1 MEKKVIR
8 LQNLAKEIGV
18 GVNTLIDFFT
28 KDGYSDINANT
39 KISDE
44 MHRKALKK
52 FSSDIQLQKKV
63 EQQIEKEYKETTKI
77 TEIIK
82 EEEKTETKIEPKE
95 EKKVVLEE
103 KIKISGPTVLGKIDL
118 DNNKKVKE
126 DKIEVENKKKIEE
139 ENNLNEESVVEEI
152 KENEIIEEI
161 ELPIIEQDGE
171 SDNFVE
177 PKEELDDFVE
187 QEEEINLENEEEI
200 IEQVEEIIEETSK
213 EIEIPKEEK
222 KSLVTQR
229 EDVKVNGPVV
239 LGKLD
244 LNQVNRP
251 TRPEKKTKEE
261 KELERKKHAEKYKK
275 PVKEEKSISKKD
287 FEKNRQN
294 HPNQNNQN
302 NQNQNQKTN
311 PNQNPN
317 QNQNQNQK
325 GKKVEKVNL
334 NDNSK
339 FDYKK
344 KKKPFEKETT
354 ITSEQDIKKQLK
366 ETQKLIDQ
374 RKKSD
379 ASKYHKEKRE
389 QVKEKLEQKRKVAE
403 KLSQQINVSE
413 YITVKELASLIGVET
428 TKIIEFCLDMGQ
440 PVNINFRLDVDL
452 IKMISEEFN
461 IEVTFVENSLE
472 DEIEKILSD
481 KANLI
486 NERPPIVT
494 VMGHVDHGKT
504 SLLDYIRKTNVVSKE
519 SGGITQHIGAYSVDV
534 QGKIIT
540 FIDTPGHEAFTSMR
554 ARGAKITD
562 IAIIVVAADDKI
574 MPQTEEAIDHAKAA
588 GVSIIFAINK
598 IDKNNADPERIKK
611 ELAEKNMLIEQWG
624 GKYGCVEIS
633 AKQGINIDKLLERI
647 LIEAELMELKA
658 NAETKGIATVIEAKL
673 DKGRGFITNAIVRN
687 GTLRVGDIIV
697 SGPNYGRIKALFND
711 REEKIKEAGPSR
723 PVVIL
728 GLNGAP
734 EPGEPIIQMD
744 SEREASDRA
753 KQREEVIREIE
764 KRARKKQTLQEISKI
779 LSMGQSA
786 TINFIVK
793 ADVKGSCDAIA
804 TQMTQLSSQEVNVNV
819 IRAAVGEI
827 SESDVLLA
835 TASGAIIIGFNVR
848 PSVQA
853 RNTAENKTIEIRL
866 YSIIFDVI
874 NDVKQAI
881 SGMMAPEIKE
891 EFVGTAEVLNTFKI
905 DKVGSVAGCMV
916 RDGKIIRDSKVHVIR
931 DGIVVYTGKLNSLKR
946 FKDDVKE
953 VTKGMDCGLS
963 IENFNDIKIGDFVE
977 AFKEYEVERK
987 I

>member
-28 KDGYSDINANT
+28 KEGYSEINPNT

-44 MHRKALKK
+44 MHKKALKK

-63 EQQIEKEYKETTKI
+63 EQQIEKETKETTKI
-77 TEIIK
+77 NEIVK
-82 EEEKTETKIEPKE
+82 EQEKNEIKIEPKE
-95 EKKVVLEE
+95 QKKPILEE
-103 KIKISGPTVLGKIDL
+103 KNKIQGPTVLGKIDF
-118 DNNKKVKE
+118 DSNKKVKE
-126 DKIEVENKKKIEE
+126 TK
-139 ENNLNEESVVEEI
+139 NEEIII
-152 KENEIIEEI
+152 KQEEI
-161 ELPIIEQDGE
+161 EPIIDEKV
-171 SDNFVE
+171 F
-177 PKEELDDFVE
+177 
-187 QEEEINLENEEEI
+187 EEEVQENQIIIENVETTNKNEDIEENKEQNIEQNQEDIIDYKQDYIVKDTTEDQEIEKEDILSEEETPVI
-200 IEQVEEIIEETSK
+200 
-213 EIEIPKEEK
+213 EK

-239 LGKLD
+239 LGKMELD
-244 LNQVNRP
+244 QLNRP

-275 PVKEEKSISKKD
+275 PLKEEKSISKKD

-294 HPNQNNQN
+294 HPSQNNPN
-302 NQNQNQKTN
+302 INQNQK
-311 PNQNPN
+311 QNPN
-317 QNQNQNQK
+317 QNQNHNQNQNK
-325 GKKVEKVNL
+325 YGKKVEKVNL

-428 TKIIEFCLDMGQ
+428 TKIIEFCMDMGQ
-440 PVNINFRLDVDL
+440 PVNINFRLDSDL

-461 IEVTFVENSLE
+461 IEVNFVENSLE

-486 NERPPIVT
+486 EERPPIVT

-519 SGGITQHIGAYSVDV
+519 SGGITQHIGAYSVEV

-658 NAETKGIATVIEAKL
+658 NAKAKGIATVIEAKL
-673 DKGRGFITNAIVRN
+673 DKGRGFVTNAIVRN

-744 SEREASDRA
+744 TEREASDRA

-779 LSMGQSA
+779 LSLGQTA

-804 TQMTQLSSQEVNVNV
+804 TQMSQLSSQEVNVNV

-835 TASGAIIIGFNVR
+835 TASSAIIVGFNVR

-853 RNTAENKTIEIRL
+853 RNTAENKNIEIRL

-874 NDVKQAI
+874 NDVKIAI

-905 DKVGSVAGCMV
+905 DKVGTVAGCMV

-931 DGIVVYTGKLNSLKR
+931 DGIVIFTGKLNSLKR

-953 VTKGMDCGLS
+953 VTKGMDCGMS
-963 IENFNDIKIGDFVE
+963 VENYNDVKIGDFIE